1 MFPLECTNLEQLL
14 PFQIERA
21 SACAGAP
28 SISTTVSGVTSN
40 SASFPSCSSCSPC
53 PSSSLCSPRPLR
65 GSSFSCS
72 SSPCPAARRRLGA
85 QRAERPGQVPH
96 SRLPGVAADDGLDR
110 VIVDLDLIGR
120 QPVAR
125 ELQRQQATGRDDR
138 LLRLGVHPRQP
149 GASPRPYWLGTSP
162 YRVRA
167 RFRPLPAED
176 SPLLGLGSFLVC
188 RGPAGFPA
196 GELTL
201 IGFRG
206 RLRSS
211 VSRTCA
217 LFPRLPGGLP
227 MILSVP
233 CLPEPLAKIGN
244 RPGFLCRKP
253 QGEGRSVGGT

>member
-72 SSPCPAARRRLGA
+72 ASPCPAARRRLGA

-96 SRLPGVAADDGLDR
+96 SRLPRVAADDGLDR

-120 QPVAR
+120 RPVAR
-125 ELQRQQATGRDDR
+125 ELQRQQATGRDGP
-138 LLRLGVHPRQP
+138 LLRFGVHPRQP
-149 GASPRPYWLGTSP
+149 GPARDLPAGDLTLSGS
-162 YRVRA
+162 RA
-167 RFRPLPAED
+167 RFRPLPAEN
-176 SPLLGLGSFLVC
+176 SPLLGLGSFLAC

-201 IGFRG
+201 LGFALGFVARCPA
-206 RLRSS
+206 LMRSS
-211 VSRTCA
+211 RG
-217 LFPRLPGGLP
+217 FPA
-227 MILSVP
+227 V
-233 CLPEPLAKIGN
+233 
-244 RPGFLCRKP
+244 CR
-253 QGEGRSVGGT
+253 

>member
-1 MFPLECTNLEQLL
+1 MRRRAEHLHDGLRRDLEWRFVPFLLIVLSLSVFVPL
-14 PFQIERA
+14 F
-21 SACAGAP
+21 
-28 SISTTVSGVTSN
+28 
-40 SASFPSCSSCSPC
+40 
-53 PSSSLCSPRPLR
+53 
-65 GSSFSCS
+65 S
-72 SSPCPAARRRLGA
+72 SSPSWLFVLVFLEPVPRGTAAPWRTARRA
-85 QRAERPGQVPH
+85 PRPEVPH

-176 SPLLGLGSFLVC
+176 SPLLGLGSFLAC

-201 IGFRG
+201 LGFALGFVARCPA
-206 RLRSS
+206 LVRSS
-211 VSRTCA
+211 RG
-217 LFPRLPGGLP
+217 FPA
-227 MILSVP
+227 V
-233 CLPEPLAKIGN
+233 
-244 RPGFLCRKP
+244 CR
-253 QGEGRSVGGT
+253 